1 MTLHTP
7 EEWSPL
13 FVIKGSTMPPR
24 KPNEDK
30 EDGDE
35 EEEDDEE
42 EEEEDEEGEAAQDR
56 GWPPGL

>member
-1 MTLHTP
+1 MTLLHTP

-13 FVIKGSTMPPR
+13 FVIKGSSMPPR

-30 EDGDE
+30 VDGDEEDGDE

-42 EEEEDEEGEAAQDR
+42 EEEDEEG
-56 GWPPGL
+56 

>member
-13 FVIKGSTMPPR
+13 FVIKGSMPPR
-24 KPNEDK
+24 KPNEDE

-35 EEEDDEE
+35 EEEDDD
-42 EEEEDEEGEAAQDR
+42 EEEDEEGEAAQDR